1 VKVQAPP
8 SRSPAPTP
16 APTGPDVARGA
27 DTKAAPTTTTPT
39 TPAPTTTA
47 PTTPAATT
55 PAATTA
61 GDGKRFD
68 AHSLP
73 PPSQATYQ
81 PQPGKK
87 AALDLRAWQPPQL
100 REAMLSDIADVFD
113 LLVKLPPAVTF
124 FGGAR
129 IQPSDPYYKVG
140 QDIGALL
147 ATTGAP
153 IRTGAGPGIMTAG
166 PEGYKAALQ
175 AGEHGG
181 ASGSAPG
188 RGQRRPAAERFDD
201 GASKA
206 LHRGRDVD
214 DALAFHPVVSGMTN
228 AGAAATID
236 ATRTQGFRI
245 KLPFEQEWSDAIDVG
260 AEARLFPYRKLALY
274 ENCRG
279 VAVFPGGYGTLD
291 ELFEV
296 WALGEAGSF
305 HKPKAAV
312 GAAFWNPILDPIA
325 RVAVQ
330 GGGGRDLIPAAE
342 WAKLKVTDDAHA
354 LVQHFAQA
362 TTTKV
367 FERPPLERAQKLA
380 REIDESIA
388 VLDRLPPSVTFLGGR
403 RLDDGDPTLGTA
415 KAMAAA
421 LAKDGIPLRVG
432 SSGVVADAVC
442 AGAAAGDDK
451 AQVQGIL
458 HGRLIDH
465 ERALPNLRVHQAVD
479 DLVTHKEI
487 VGRRSQAFVALPG
500 GLNTLGEVFSVLTQI
515 QTGHLPKIPVVLVGK
530 DYWQPI
536 FDALKQ
542 TMLGA
547 ERKTI
552 APEDLDLVTIVDDPA
567 EALAAMR
574 GALTKPG
581 QTAFVPVAEGSASST
596 TTAVF
601 EGPRATMLTPPGRAL
616 ASWLVGGPRGGN
628 EIAPG
633 VAYDPAASRG
643 VVTQQL
649 PPFVVDVLD
658 RRGVDARHVAWAL
671 DHGVTP
677 ARVQQLL
684 QQGAGPEAFR
694 FLWAAAPLAAYR
706 SIDDTALGIGAR
718 WAPHAELVFA
728 RLVELATSKHLTNP
742 DALKVWLEGLT
753 APASTGD
760 AFAARLNDAWDLVSA
775 GHRIAVEETAHGV
788 ADLIDLDER
797 VAYAHGRTTSA
808 HLVPALQLAARTLSG
823 DGTAARPGAPPGL
836 LGVVHLDLRANPHA
850 RALDDRAL
858 RALVDDARLGG
869 RVNRVQLLLDDRVVA
884 VDVGAPRPG

>member
-1 VKVQAPP
+1 VKIQAPP
-8 SRSPAPTP
+8 PRPIPAS
-16 APTGPDVARGA
+16 
-27 DTKAAPTTTTPT
+27 AAPASAPATTAPATTSPTNPANPANATTTTTTTTPG
-39 TPAPTTTA
+39 A
-47 PTTPAATT
+47 
-55 PAATTA
+55 
-61 GDGKRFD
+61 DGKRFD

-100 REAMLSDIADVFD
+100 REAMLGDIQAVFD

-166 PEGYKAALQ
+166 PEGYKSALTKN
-175 AGEHGG
+175 GG
-181 ASGSAPG
+181 SDGGSDSAP
-188 RGQRRPAAERFDD
+188 
-201 GASKA
+201 ASKA
-206 LHRGRDVD
+206 ATSRPVD

-228 AGAAATID
+228 ATAGVEATK
-236 ATRTQGFRI
+236 TQGFRI
-245 KLPFEQEWSDAIDVG
+245 KLPFEQDWSDAIDVG

-296 WALGEAGSF
+296 WALGEAGAF

-312 GAAFWNPILDPIA
+312 GAEFWNAILDPIA

-330 GGGGRDLIPAAE
+330 GRGGRDLIPAAE

-354 LVQHFAQA
+354 LVGHFAQA

-367 FERPPLERAQKLA
+367 YEKPPLERAQKLA

-403 RLDDGDPTLGTA
+403 RLDDGDPTLQTA
-415 KAMAAA
+415 RAMAKT

-432 SSGVVADAVC
+432 SSGVVAEAVC
-442 AGAAAGDDK
+442 AGAAAGDER
-451 AQVQGIL
+451 ARVQGIL
-458 HGRLIDH
+458 HGRLADH

-536 FDALKQ
+536 FDALKK
-542 TMLGA
+542 TMLSP

-552 APEDLDLVTIVDDPA
+552 AAEDLDLVTITDDPA
-567 EALAAMR
+567 EALAAMQ

-581 QTAFVPVAEGSASST
+581 DKPFVPVDDAGVAATST
-596 TTAVF
+596 PVF

-616 ASWLVGGPRGGN
+616 ASWLQGSPRGGN
-628 EIAPG
+628 EVARG
-633 VAYDPAASRG
+633 VAYDAAVSRAA
-643 VVTQQL
+643 VTQQL
-649 PPFVVDVLD
+649 PAFVVDVLD
-658 RRGVDARHVAWAL
+658 GRGVDVRHVAWAL

-677 ARVQQLL
+677 ARVQELL

-694 FLWAAAPLAAYR
+694 FLWAGAPIAAYR
-706 SIDDTALGIGAR
+706 SVDDTALALGKR

-753 APASTGD
+753 TPASAGD

-775 GHRIAVEETAHGV
+775 GHRIAVEETARGV
-788 ADLIDLDER
+788 ADVIDLDEN
-797 VAYAHGRTTSA
+797 VAYAHARTTSA
-808 HLVPALQLAARTLSG
+808 ELVPALRLAARTLNG
-823 DGTAARPGAPPGL
+823 DGSAERPGAPAGMT
-836 LGVVHLDLRANPHA
+836 GVVHLDLRANRHA
-850 RALDDRAL
+850 NALDDGAL
-858 RALVDDARLGG
+858 GALVADAGLGG
-869 RVNRVQLLLDDRVVA
+869 RVDRVQLLLDDRVVS
-884 VDVGAPRPG
+884 VDARGRAAAD